1 MNHHTPALARNVIAA
16 HEAGGIEG
24 AIRTWRESVMKGMV
38 SGMMNAME
46 RKKIEGDMSRRLETG
61 DEEAKKYFKEKE
73 AKAKVEE
80 QYRSMVED
88 YPESLGHILMLYIN
102 TTLNGVPIQAFV
114 DSGAQQSILSE
125 EAAKKCGLIDLVD
138 TRFAGK
144 AVGVGVGKILGRVHL
159 APLQIGP
166 HFFPCSLSVMEGA
179 GLGDKNMEFLFG
191 LDMLRRHRCR
201 IDLELNALVLSISG
215 VNGAST
221 EHYPAMFLHEFDLDQ
236 KKGGTRDFDAKKSN
250 EEVEKL
256 EKMID
261 MDDTR
266 KKE

>member
-1 MNHHTPALARNVIAA
+1 MPGELAYIVIINLLSIYSDHNPSPDQLVPLLFHPDHKGLLKEMNHHTPALARNVIAA

-46 RKKIEGDMSRRLETG
+46 QKKIEGDMSRRLETG
-61 DEEAKKYFKEKE
+61 DEEAKRFFKAKE

-125 EAAKKCGLIDLVD
+125 EAAKKCG
-138 TRFAGK
+138 
-144 AVGVGVGKILGRVHL
+144 
-159 APLQIGP
+159 
-166 HFFPCSLSVMEGA
+166 E
-179 GLGDKNMEFLFG
+179 
-191 LDMLRRHRCR
+191 
-201 IDLELNALVLSISG
+201 
-215 VNGAST
+215 
-221 EHYPAMFLHEFDLDQ
+221 
-236 KKGGTRDFDAKKSN
+236 
-250 EEVEKL
+250 
-256 EKMID
+256 
-261 MDDTR
+261 
-266 KKE
+266 